1 MPPTLILPVGM
12 ATILAGIVLLRL
24 NAFLA
29 LIIAAIV
36 VSLLAPGEPAV
47 KIARVAEGFGRTAGT
62 VGVVIALAAI
72 TGKAMMDSGAADRIV
87 NGFLA
92 LLGEKRG
99 ATALC
104 ATGYVLSIPVFF
116 DTVFYLLVPLARS
129 MYGRTNR
136 NYLKYLLAIAAGAGA
151 THTLVPPTPGPL
163 AIAGTLGVD
172 LGTMVLVGI
181 VVALPAAGVGLL
193 VAGWVDRRMPVVP
206 RAPAPAAPALGAS
219 AAEATAT
226 QPLPGLVPSLLP
238 IILPVLLISSHTVV
252 VSMTARPGTH
262 LAMWSA
268 LAPYTAII
276 GNPNLALL
284 VAVGIAMW
292 VYARQR
298 RVSRADL
305 AEMVETSLM
314 SAGVMI
320 LIIAASGAFGVALQA
335 TEIGPVIERAFVG
348 QSGGAASGTGSGL
361 VFLFLGFGVASLI
374 KLAQGSS
381 TVAMITTAAM
391 LAAML
396 PASGLPFHTVYV
408 ATAIA
413 SGSLVGTWMND
424 SGFWLFSKM
433 GGVTEIE
440 TLKSWTPVLAIVGVT
455 SMVTTVVLALLVP
468 LR

>member
-1 MPPTLILPVGM
+1 MHPTLILLIGI
-12 ATILAGIVLLRL
+12 ATILAGIVVLRL

-36 VSLLAPGEPAV
+36 VSLLAPGEAAV

-62 VGVVIALAAI
+62 VGIVIALAAI
-72 TGKAMMDSGAADRIV
+72 IGKAMMDSGAADRIV
-87 NGFLA
+87 NAFLA

-104 ATGYVLSIPVFF
+104 STGYILSIPVFF
-116 DTVFYLLVPLARS
+116 DTVFFLLVPLARS

-172 LGTMVLVGI
+172 LGTMVLVGA
-181 VVALPAAGVGLL
+181 VVALPAAAAGLL
-193 VAGWVDRRMPVVP
+193 FAGWVDRRMPVVP
-206 RAPAPAAPALGAS
+206 QAPAALGVS
-219 AAEATAT
+219 AAAVAPTA
-226 QPLPGLVPSLLP
+226 PLPGLIPSLLP
-238 IILPVLLISSHTVV
+238 ILLPVLLISSHTVV
-252 VSMTARPGTH
+252 ASMTARPGMH
-262 LAMWSA
+262 VAMWST
-268 LAPYTAII
+268 LEPYTAII

-284 VAVGIAMW
+284 VGTGIAMW

-298 RVSRADL
+298 RASRADI
-305 AEMVETSLM
+305 AEMVETSIT

-320 LIIAASGAFGVALQA
+320 LIIAASRGFGVALQA
-335 TEIGPVIERAFVG
+335 TGIGSVIERTFVG
-348 QSGGAASGTGSGL
+348 QAAASGIGSGL

-433 GGVTEIE
+433 GGVTEIQ
-440 TLKSWTPVLAIVGVT
+440 TLKSWTPVLGIVGVT
-455 SMVTTVVLALLVP
+455 AMVTTLALALLVP

>member
-1 MPPTLILPVGM
+1 MHPAVILLVGI
-12 ATILAGIVLLRL
+12 ATILGAILLLRL

-29 LIIAAIV
+29 LVTAAIV

-62 VGVVIALAAI
+62 IGIVIALAAI
-72 TGKAMMDSGAADRIV
+72 AGQAMMDSGAADRIV
-87 NGFLA
+87 RAFIG
-92 LLGEKRG
+92 LLGEQRS

-129 MYGRTNR
+129 GYTRTNR
-136 NYLKYLLAIAAGAGA
+136 YYLKYLLAIAAGAGA

-163 AIAGTLGVD
+163 AVAGTLGVD
-172 LGTMVLVGI
+172 LGTMVLVGLA
-181 VVALPAAGVGLL
+181 VALPAATAGLL
-193 VAGWVDRRMPVVP
+193 FAGWVDRRMPVVP
-206 RAPAPAAPALGAS
+206 TAPAAAPPAT
-219 AAEATAT
+219 EA
-226 QPLPGLVPSLLP
+226 LPGLVVSLLP
-238 IILPVLLISSHTVV
+238 IVLPVLLISSNTVV
-252 VSMTARPGTH
+252 QSMTARPGAH
-262 LAMWSA
+262 LALWLA

-276 GNPNLALL
+276 GNPNLAML
-284 VAVGIAMW
+284 VATAVAMW
-292 VYARQR
+292 VYARR
-298 RVSRADL
+298 GVSRAAL
-305 AEMVETSLM
+305 AAMVDTSLM
-314 SAGVMI
+314 GAGFII

-335 TEIGPVIERAFVG
+335 TGIGPVIERAFVG
-348 QSGGAASGTGSGL
+348 NAAAGVGSGL

-374 KLAQGSS
+374 KIAQGSS

-396 PASGLPFHTVYV
+396 PANGRSLPFHTVYV

-413 SGSLVGTWMND
+413 SGSLVGSWMND

-433 GGVTEIE
+433 GGVTELE
-440 TLKSWTPVLAIVGVT
+440 TFKSWTPVLAVVGLT

>member
-1 MPPTLILPVGM
+1 MPPTLILLLGM
-12 ATILAGIVLLRL
+12 ATILGAIILLRL

-29 LIIAAIV
+29 LIAAAIV

-62 VGVVIALAAI
+62 IGVVIALAAI

-87 NGFLA
+87 RAFIA
-92 LLGEKRG
+92 LLGEKRS

-116 DTVFYLLVPLARS
+116 DTVFYLLLPLARS
-129 MYGRTNR
+129 GYTRTNR
-136 NYLKYLLAIAAGAGA
+136 YYLKYLLAIAAGAGA

-163 AIAGTLGVD
+163 AVAGTLGVD
-172 LGTMVLVGI
+172 LGTMVLVGL

-193 VAGWVDRRMPVVP
+193 FAGWVDRRMPVVP
-206 RAPAPAAPALGAS
+206 QAS
-219 AAEATAT
+219 AAEPAATA
-226 QPLPGLVPSLLP
+226 LPGLVPSLLP
-238 IILPVLLISSHTVV
+238 IVLPVLLISSNTVV
-252 VSMTARPGTH
+252 VSMTARPGAH
-262 LAMWSA
+262 VAIWSA

-276 GNPNLALL
+276 GNPNLAML
-284 VAVGIAMW
+284 VSAGVAMS

-305 AEMVETSLM
+305 AEMVDTSLM
-314 SAGVMI
+314 GAGFII
-320 LIIAASGAFGVALQA
+320 LIIAASGGFGVALQA
-335 TEIGPVIERAFVG
+335 AGIGPVIERAFVG
-348 QSGGAASGTGSGL
+348 QAAASGTGSGL
-361 VFLFLGFGVASLI
+361 IFLFLGFAVASLI
-374 KLAQGSS
+374 KIAQGSS

-396 PASGLPFHTVYV
+396 PAGGRGLPFHTVYV

-424 SGFWLFSKM
+424 SGFWMFSKM
-433 GGVTEIE
+433 GGATEME
-440 TLKSWTPVLAIVGVT
+440 TLKSWTPLLAVVGVT
-455 SMVTTVVLALLVP
+455 GMVTTVVLALLVP

>member
-1 MPPTLILPVGM
+1 MPPALILLIGM
-12 ATILAGIVLLRL
+12 AAILGAILLLRL

-47 KIARVAEGFGRTAGT
+47 KIARVAEGFGRTAGSI
-62 VGVVIALAAI
+62 GVIIALAAI
-72 TGKAMMDSGAADRIV
+72 AGKAMMDSGAANRIV
-87 NGFLA
+87 KAFLA
-92 LLGEKRG
+92 LLGEERG

-136 NYLKYLLAIAAGAGA
+136 NYLKYLMAIAGGAAA

-163 AIAGTLGVD
+163 AVAGTLAVD
-172 LGTMVLVGI
+172 LGTMVLVGL
-181 VVALPAAGVGLL
+181 VVALPAAAAGLL
-193 VAGWVDRRMPVVP
+193 FAGWVDRRMPVVL
-206 RAPAPAAPALGAS
+206 RATPALGPS
-219 AAEATAT
+219 AVEPAAT
-226 QPLPGLVPSLLP
+226 QLLPGLLASLLP
-238 IILPVLLISSHTVV
+238 IVLPVLLISSNTVV
-252 VSMTARPGTH
+252 LSMTARPGAH
-262 LAMWSA
+262 LASWAA
-268 LAPYTAII
+268 LAPYTAVI
-276 GNPNLALL
+276 GNANLALL
-284 VAVGIAMW
+284 VSAGVAMW

-298 RVSRADL
+298 SASRAAL

-314 SAGVMI
+314 SAGVII
-320 LIIAASGAFGVALQA
+320 LITAAGGAFGATLQA
-335 TEIGPVIERAFVG
+335 AEIGPVIERAFVG
-348 QSGGAASGTGSGL
+348 QAAASGTGSGL
-361 VFLFLGFGVASLI
+361 IFLFLGFGVASLMKI
-374 KLAQGSS
+374 AQGSS

-396 PASGLPFHTVYV
+396 PASGGRLPFHTVYV

-424 SGFWLFSKM
+424 SGFWVFSKM
-433 GGVTEIE
+433 GGVTELE
-440 TLKSWTPVLAIVGVT
+440 TLESWTPLLAVVGVT
-455 SMVTTVVLALLVP
+455 AMVTTVVLALLVP

>member
-1 MPPTLILPVGM
+1 MHPLLILLVGM
-12 ATILAGIVLLRL
+12 ATILVGIVGLRL

-29 LIIAAIV
+29 LITAAIV

-47 KIARVAEGFGRTAGT
+47 RIGRVAEGFGRTAGT

-72 TGKAMMDSGAADRIV
+72 AGKAMMDSGAADRIV
-87 NGFLA
+87 RAFLA
-92 LLGEKRG
+92 LLGVERG

-193 VAGWVDRRMPVVP
+193 FAGWVDRRMPVVP
-206 RAPAPAAPALGAS
+206 RAPAAAV
-219 AAEATAT
+219 AAEAAAP
-226 QPLPGLVPSLLP
+226 QSLPGLVPSLLP
-238 IILPVLLISSHTVV
+238 IVLPVLFISSHTVV
-252 VSMTARPGTH
+252 VSMTARPGAH
-262 LAMWSA
+262 FALWSA
-268 LAPYTAII
+268 VAPYTAIV

-284 VAVGIAMW
+284 VATGVAMW

-298 RVSRADL
+298 PVSRTALTELVDS
-305 AEMVETSLM
+305 SLM
-314 SAGVMI
+314 GAGFII

-335 TEIGPVIERAFVG
+335 TGIGPVIERAFVG
-348 QSGGAASGTGSGL
+348 KASGAGSGL
-361 VFLFLGFGVASLI
+361 IFLFLGFGVASLI
-374 KLAQGSS
+374 KIAQGSS
-381 TVAMITTAAM
+381 TVAMITAAAM

-396 PASGLPFHTVYV
+396 PANGDRLPFHTVYV

-433 GGVTEIE
+433 GGVTELE

-455 SMVTTVVLALLVP
+455 AMVTTVALALLVP

>member
-1 MPPTLILPVGM
+1 
-12 ATILAGIVLLRL
+12 
-24 NAFLA
+24 
-29 LIIAAIV
+29 
-36 VSLLAPGEPAV
+36 
-47 KIARVAEGFGRTAGT
+47 
-62 VGVVIALAAI
+62 
-72 TGKAMMDSGAADRIV
+72 MDSGAADRIV
-87 NGFLA
+87 RAFLA
-92 LLGEKRG
+92 WLGVERG

-181 VVALPAAGVGLL
+181 VVALPAAGAGLL
-193 VAGWVDRRMPVVP
+193 FAGWVDRRMPVVP
-206 RAPAPAAPALGAS
+206 QRPAALAVGASAVTAPAP
-219 AAEATAT
+219 
-226 QPLPGLVPSLLP
+226 QLPGLVPSILP

-252 VSMTARPGTH
+252 VSMTARPGLH
-262 LAMWSA
+262 VAMWSG

-284 VAVGIAMW
+284 LGTGIAMW

-320 LIIAASGAFGVALQA
+320 LIIAASGGFGVALQA
-335 TEIGPVIERAFVG
+335 TEIGSVIERAFVG
-348 QSGGAASGTGSGL
+348 QSGGAASGTDSGM

-433 GGVTEIE
+433 GGVTEVE

-455 SMVTTVVLALLVP
+455 AMVTTLVLALLVP

>member
-1 MPPTLILPVGM
+1 MPPTLILLVGM
-12 ATILAGIVLLRL
+12 ATILVGIVLLRL

-62 VGVVIALAAI
+62 VGIVIALAAI
-72 TGKAMMDSGAADRIV
+72 TGKAMTDSGAADRIV

-104 ATGYVLSIPVFF
+104 STGYILSIPVFF

-136 NYLKYLLAIAAGAGA
+136 NYLKYLLAIAAGGGA

-181 VVALPAAGVGLL
+181 VVALPAAAAGLL
-193 VAGWVDRRMPVVP
+193 FAGWVDRRMPVVP
-206 RAPAPAAPALGAS
+206 RAAAGSALGAGAVE
-219 AAEATAT
+219 AAAP

-252 VSMTARPGTH
+252 VSMTARPGSH
-262 LAMWSA
+262 VALWSA

-284 VAVGIAMW
+284 VAAGVAMW
-292 VYARQR
+292 LYARHR
-298 RVSRADL
+298 SVTRADL
-305 AEMVETSLM
+305 TEMVDTSLM
-314 SAGVMI
+314 GAGFII
-320 LIIAASGAFGVALQA
+320 LIIAASGAFGD
-335 TEIGPVIERAFVG
+335 R
-348 QSGGAASGTGSGL
+348 
-361 VFLFLGFGVASLI
+361 
-374 KLAQGSS
+374 
-381 TVAMITTAAM
+381 
-391 LAAML
+391 
-396 PASGLPFHTVYV
+396 
-408 ATAIA
+408 
-413 SGSLVGTWMND
+413 
-424 SGFWLFSKM
+424 
-433 GGVTEIE
+433 
-440 TLKSWTPVLAIVGVT
+440 KS
-455 SMVTTVVLALLVP
+455 VV
-468 LR
+468 

>member
-1 MPPTLILPVGM
+1 MHPTLILLIGM
-12 ATILAGIVLLRL
+12 ATILGAILLLRL

-62 VGVVIALAAI
+62 VGIVIALAAI

-87 NGFLA
+87 QAFLA

-129 MYGRTNR
+129 MHVRTGR

-163 AIAGTLGVD
+163 AVAGTLGVD
-172 LGTMVLVGI
+172 LGTMVLVGA
-181 VVALPAAGVGLL
+181 VVALPAAAVGLL

-206 RAPAPAAPALGAS
+206 RAPAGIAAPALRAS
-219 AAEATAT
+219 ATEAPAP
-226 QPLPGLVPSLLP
+226 QALPGLVPSLLP
-238 IILPVLLISSHTVV
+238 IVLPVLFISSHTVV
-252 VSMTARPGTH
+252 QSMTARPGAH
-262 LAMWSA
+262 FALWSA
-268 LAPYTAII
+268 VAPYTAIV

-284 VAVGIAMW
+284 VATGVAMW

-298 RVSRADL
+298 PVSRTALTELVDS
-305 AEMVETSLM
+305 SLM
-314 SAGVMI
+314 GAGFII

-335 TEIGPVIERAFVG
+335 TGIGPVIERAFVG
-348 QSGGAASGTGSGL
+348 KAAGKGSGL
-361 VFLFLGFGVASLI
+361 IFLFVGFGVASLI
-374 KLAQGSS
+374 KIAQGSS

-391 LAAML
+391 LAAMV
-396 PASGLPFHTVYV
+396 PASGVGLPFHTVYV

-440 TLKSWTPVLAIVGVT
+440 TL
-455 SMVTTVVLALLVP
+455 
-468 LR
+468 

>member
-1 MPPTLILPVGM
+1 MHPLLILLVGM
-12 ATILAGIVLLRL
+12 ATILGGILGLRL

-29 LIIAAIV
+29 LVTAASV
-36 VSLLAPGEPAV
+36 VSLRAPGEPAV

-62 VGVVIALAAI
+62 IGIVIALAAI
-72 TGKAMMDSGAADRIV
+72 AGKAMMDSGAADRIV
-87 NGFLA
+87 RAFIA
-92 LLGEKRG
+92 LLGEQRS

-129 MYGRTNR
+129 GYTRTKR
-136 NYLKYLLAIAAGAGA
+136 YYLKYLLAIAAGAGA

-163 AIAGTLGVD
+163 AVAGTLGVD
-172 LGTMVLVGI
+172 LGTMVLVGLA
-181 VVALPAAGVGLL
+181 VALPAATAGLL
-193 VAGWVDRRMPVVP
+193 FAGWVDRRMPVVP
-206 RAPAPAAPALGAS
+206 TAPAAAP
-219 AAEATAT
+219 TAT
-226 QPLPGLVPSLLP
+226 EALPGLVVSLLP
-238 IILPVLLISSHTVV
+238 IVLPVLLISSNTVV
-252 VSMTARPGTH
+252 QSMTARPGAH
-262 LAMWSA
+262 LALWLA

-276 GNPNLALL
+276 GNPNLAML
-284 VAVGIAMW
+284 VATAVAMW
-292 VYARQR
+292 VYARHG
-298 RVSRADL
+298 VSRAAL
-305 AEMVETSLM
+305 AAMVDTSLM
-314 SAGVMI
+314 GAGFII

-335 TEIGPVIERAFVG
+335 TGIGPVIERAFVG
-348 QSGGAASGTGSGL
+348 NAAAGVGSGL

-374 KLAQGSS
+374 KIAQGSS

-396 PASGLPFHTVYV
+396 PANGRSLPFHTVYV

-413 SGSLVGTWMND
+413 SGSLVGSWMND

-433 GGVTEIE
+433 GGVTELE
-440 TLKSWTPVLAIVGVT
+440 TFKSWTPVLAVVGLT

>member
-1 MPPTLILPVGM
+1 MHPLLILLVGM
-12 ATILAGIVLLRL
+12 ATILGGILGLRL

-29 LIIAAIV
+29 LVTAAIV
-36 VSLLAPGEPAV
+36 VSLLAPGEPAA

-62 VGVVIALAAI
+62 IGIVIALAAI
-72 TGKAMMDSGAADRIV
+72 AGKAMMDSGAADRIV
-87 NGFLA
+87 RAFIG
-92 LLGEKRG
+92 LLGEQRS

-129 MYGRTNR
+129 GYARTNR
-136 NYLKYLLAIAAGAGA
+136 YYLKYLLAIAAGAGA

-163 AIAGTLGVD
+163 AVAGTLGVD
-172 LGTMVLVGI
+172 LGTMVLVGLA
-181 VVALPAAGVGLL
+181 VALPAATAGLL
-193 VAGWVDRRMPVVP
+193 FAGWVDRRMPVVP
-206 RAPAPAAPALGAS
+206 TAS
-219 AAEATAT
+219 AAAPPATES
-226 QPLPGLVPSLLP
+226 LPGLVVSLLP
-238 IILPVLLISSHTVV
+238 IVLPVLLISSNTVV
-252 VSMTARPGTH
+252 QSMTARPGGH
-262 LAMWSA
+262 FALWLA

-276 GNPNLALL
+276 GNPNLAML
-284 VAVGIAMW
+284 VAAAVAMW

-298 RVSRADL
+298 GVSRAAL
-305 AEMVETSLM
+305 TEMVDTSLM
-314 SAGVMI
+314 GAGFII

-335 TEIGPVIERAFVG
+335 TGIGPVIERAFVG
-348 QSGGAASGTGSGL
+348 NAAAGVGSGL

-374 KLAQGSS
+374 KIAQGSS

-396 PASGLPFHTVYV
+396 PANGRGLPFHTVYV

-433 GGVTEIE
+433 GGVTELE
-440 TLKSWTPVLAIVGVT
+440 TFKSWTPVLAVVGLT
-455 SMVTTVVLALLVP
+455 SMVTTVVLALLLP

>member
-1 MPPTLILPVGM
+1 MHPLLILLMGM
-12 ATILAGIVLLRL
+12 ATILGGILGLRL

-29 LIIAAIV
+29 LVTAAIV

-62 VGVVIALAAI
+62 IGIVIALAAI
-72 TGKAMMDSGAADRIV
+72 AGQAMLGSGAADRIV
-87 NGFLA
+87 RAFIA
-92 LLGEKRG
+92 LLGEQRS

-129 MYGRTNR
+129 GYARTNR
-136 NYLKYLLAIAAGAGA
+136 YYLKYLLAIAAGAGA
-151 THTLVPPTPGPL
+151 THTLVPPTSGPL
-163 AIAGTLGVD
+163 AVAGTLGVA
-172 LGTMVLVGI
+172 LGALVLVGLF
-181 VVALPAAGVGLL
+181 VALARAGMG
-193 VAGWVDRRMPVVP
+193 
-206 RAPAPAAPALGAS
+206 
-219 AAEATAT
+219 
-226 QPLPGLVPSLLP
+226 
-238 IILPVLLISSHTVV
+238 
-252 VSMTARPGTH
+252 
-262 LAMWSA
+262 
-268 LAPYTAII
+268 
-276 GNPNLALL
+276 
-284 VAVGIAMW
+284 

-298 RVSRADL
+298 SASRADL
-305 AEMVETSLM
+305 AQLVDTSLM
-314 SAGVMI
+314 GAGFII

-335 TEIGPVIERAFVG
+335 TEIGPMIERAFVG
-348 QSGGAASGTGSGL
+348 NAAAAGVGSGL

-374 KLAQGSS
+374 KVAQGSS

-396 PASGLPFHTVYV
+396 PANRGTLPFHTVYV

-433 GGVTEIE
+433 GGVTELE
-440 TLKSWTPVLAIVGVT
+440 TFKSWTPVLAVVGIT
-455 SMVTTVVLALLVP
+455 SMVTTIVLALLVP